1 MLKRGNQVII
11 NNRTVKEVGTITR
24 KYRRKEIIYYDVTTE
39 KGSIFE
45 GLTANR
51 SFPVFV
57 EVELSEKLLTNKLT
71 KKCN

>member
-11 NNRTVKEVGTITR
+11 NNRTSKEVGTITR
-24 KYRRKEIIYYDVTTE
+24 KYRRKEIIYYDVKTE

-51 SFPVFV
+51 SLPVFV

-71 KKCN
+71 RKCN